1 MNVPGVSMCNPWKSL
16 TERSFII
23 DLAITGALRL
33 PGNRAQKVMSDISKI
48 VSDVDRIVW
57 NGMKTGRNV
66 SIIMI
71 TAWIVQKYM
80 CIGFLRVSI
89 T

>member
-23 DLAITGALRL
+23 DSVITGALRL
-33 PGNRAQKVMSDISKI
+33 PGNRAQKVMSGISKI